1 MPLVK
6 RLPLTIFEI
15 HTFEI
20 ISLTLILHYFLIYS
34 SQARLSMSIMHHWR
48 GVAVQISLLR
58 GTGFILP
65 SVSDPLI
72 IVWVG
77 SFSSFCIIS
86 DHLPIPK
93 LVLGCVELSLFTHY
107 FYCLLLS
114 K

>member
-6 RLPLTIFEI
+6 RLPLTIFES

-34 SQARLSMSIMHHWR
+34 SQARLSMSILHHWR
-48 GVAVQISLLR
+48 GVAVKISLLR
-58 GTGFILP
+58 ATGFILP
-65 SVSDPLI
+65 SVSDPMI

-86 DHLPIPK
+86 DHLSIPK
-93 LVLGCVELSLFTHY
+93 LVLGCVELSLSTHY